1 MHDATSP
8 PPGLRLAVAPGVASA
23 QLSALLARQR
33 AEEPGVILSFHEVA
47 GDALLEGLHEGRYD
61 VGVSS
66 QGGSDPAL
74 ITHPLWTEN
83 MAVAMPPQFRLIDQE
98 MLTITDLQDYPI
110 YRWQAETCSLLDE
123 MLASLMPTDQKII
136 QRVTSF
142 EMMALWVAAGYGIG
156 VSARSCIERA
166 HGWGIAMRPLA
177 EGPYEIV
184 TYLQR
189 PHAQADSVSERFE
202 RRALQVT
209 GADGTTQ

>member
-142 EMMALWVAAGYGIG
+142 EMMALWVSAGYGVG
-156 VSARSCIERA
+156 LSAQSARRKSRTEDFAGQQAGPRA
-166 HGWGIAMRPLA
+166 
-177 EGPYEIV
+177 
-184 TYLQR
+184 
-189 PHAQADSVSERFE
+189 ADDPAKNTPQPSSERSGSPVD
-202 RRALQVT
+202 RRW
-209 GADGTTQ
+209 

>member
-8 PPGLRLAVAPGVASA
+8 SPRLRLAVAPGVASA

-66 QGGSDPAL
+66 QGGSD
-74 ITHPLWTEN
+74 
-83 MAVAMPPQFRLIDQE
+83 
-98 MLTITDLQDYPI
+98 LQDYPI

-123 MLASLMPTDQKII
+123 MLASLMPTAQKII

-156 VSARSCIERA
+156 VSARSRIERA
-166 HGWGIAMRPLA
+166 LGWGIAMRPPA

-202 RRALQVT
+202 RRALQIAR
-209 GADGTTQ
+209 ADAA